1 MSKKRPLDLKE
12 VDRLWGQG
20 LLWREIAEKL
30 GWGPSALKERLNK
43 EGWRP
48 PERVEVPKEGTPPK
62 KEKRGTLKERLYDQ
76 LKSGVSVETLAAAM
90 GKSPAEL
97 AKAAKCDLSALMT
110 QARAAA
116 EVELAG
122 AIYERAIAGD
132 RQALNQW
139 RRSLA

>member
-12 VDRLWGQG
+12 VERLWGQG
-20 LLWREIAEKL
+20 LLWREIAERL

-48 PERVEVPKEGTPPK
+48 PEREPAAKEKAAP
-62 KEKRGTLKERLYDQ
+62 KEKRQGLKERLYNQ

-90 GKSPAEL
+90 GKSPTEL
-97 AKAAKCDLSALMT
+97 AKAAKCDLAALMT

-122 AIYERAIAGD
+122 AIYERALAGD